1 MMLSVVPVYAAILG
15 LVYFLLSGWVIGGRG
30 RFKVGIGDG
39 GNPDLALRMRVHGN
53 FAEYV
58 PIALIL
64 LVLLELAG
72 AGSTAMHALCA
83 CLLVGRVLHAWGL
96 GRSQGTTVGRFVG
109 MILTFT
115 ALVVPSVW
123 LLVIAAG

>member
-15 LVYFLLSGWVIGGRG
+15 LVYVLLSGWVIGARG
-30 RFKVGIGDG
+30 RFRVGIGDG
-39 GNPDLALRMRVHGN
+39 GKPELALRMRVHGN

-58 PIALIL
+58 PISLIL

-72 AGSTAMHALCA
+72 VGSTAMHALCA
-83 CLLVGRVLHAWGL
+83 CLLAGRILHAWGL
-96 GRSQGTTVGRFVG
+96 GRSDGTTVGRFVG

-115 ALVVPSVW
+115 ALIVPSVW